1 MTGPLDGIKIFDLTR
16 VLAGPSCVQ
25 ILGDLGADVIKIER
39 PNVGDDTRKFG
50 PPFVKDI
57 NGNETSE
64 SAYYLAANRNK
75 QSVTLDLT
83 SREGQVLA
91 RRIIAKCD
99 VLVENFKVGNLAKY
113 GLSYTDLKDEF
124 PNLIYCS
131 ITGFGQ
137 TGPLAKQPGYDFM
150 AQGMGGLMSITG
162 PTDGEPHRVGVPIA
176 DLTAGLWAA
185 IAINAALRHQAVTGQ
200 GQHLDIS
207 LLDTQVATL
216 SIQGLNYLSSGET
229 PGLLGNAHPNIVPYQ
244 VFPTSDGN
252 IIVAVGNDAQFK
264 RFAAFI
270 GAPELAEKKEFATNE
285 HRVRNREKLT
295 TILNEIMAEK
305 TSQHWLEGLESIKV
319 SCGPINQIDQVFENE
334 QVLARDMKIQMD
346 HPFSAEPVDLI
357 GNPINM
363 SATPPTYRRPPP
375 TMGEHTDAILS
386 DLLGLS
392 DNDLAGLKERGVI

>member
-39 PNVGDDTRKFG
+39 PNAGDDTRKFG

-83 SREGQVLA
+83 SKEGQVLA
-91 RRIIAKCD
+91 RRMIAKCD

-113 GLSYTDLKDEF
+113 RLSYNDLKDDF

-185 IAINAALRHQAVTGQ
+185 IAINAALRHQSVTGQ

-285 HRVRNREKLT
+285 HRVRNRERLT
-295 TILNEIMAEK
+295 IILNEIMAEK

-346 HPFSAEPVDLI
+346 HPLSAEPVDLI
-357 GNPINM
+357 GNPIKM
-363 SATPPTYRRPPP
+363 SVTPPTYRRPPP
-375 TMGEHTDAILS
+375 TMGEHTDDILS